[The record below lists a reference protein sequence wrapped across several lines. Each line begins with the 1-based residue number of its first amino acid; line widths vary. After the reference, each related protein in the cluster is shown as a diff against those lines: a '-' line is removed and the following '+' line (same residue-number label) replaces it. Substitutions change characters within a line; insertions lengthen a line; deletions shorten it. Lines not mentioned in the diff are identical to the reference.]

1 MSTFRPQTPKE
12 LRQVLRDRT
21 SQGWEI
27 VSQTNTSAQLKKP
40 KQWNKLGVLLFIVV
54 PLLVGLLIDSC
65 FYSVALLG
73 LLIVVADYVI
83 RDAEM
88 EYISIED

>member
-1 MSTFRPQTPKE
+1 MSTFSPQTPKE

-27 VSQTNTSAQLKKP
+27 VSQTDTSAQLKKP
-40 KQWNKLGVLLFIVV
+40 KRWNKLGVLLFIIA
-54 PLLVGLLIDSC
+54 PLLLGLLIDSC
-65 FYSVALLG
+65 FYGVTLLG
-73 LLIVVADYVI
+73 LLIVVADYI
-83 RDAEM
+83 TRDAEM